1 MRLSVRRIRRRHKQ
15 LGNFQA
21 RALDS
26 QLQFSLLP
34 LFTICY
40 NFFPSLLFHIFKYS
54 MYWVSRSGKLE
65 IEYNGN
71 VCMCMGESKD
81 EGGGHDDIN
90 IIYVSLIYNFGLV
103 SVH

>member
-1 MRLSVRRIRRRHKQ
+1 
-15 LGNFQA
+15 
-21 RALDS
+21 
-26 QLQFSLLP
+26 
-34 LFTICY
+34 
-40 NFFPSLLFHIFKYS
+40 